1 MIVCLYSLVLTLPVF
16 FLVFYLERVCVGTLV
31 RVLKFELYR
40 IKLLSSLVYTPWYNY
55 FRTLNV

>member
-40 IKLLSSLVYTPWYNY
+40 IKLLSSLVYTP
-55 FRTLNV
+55 